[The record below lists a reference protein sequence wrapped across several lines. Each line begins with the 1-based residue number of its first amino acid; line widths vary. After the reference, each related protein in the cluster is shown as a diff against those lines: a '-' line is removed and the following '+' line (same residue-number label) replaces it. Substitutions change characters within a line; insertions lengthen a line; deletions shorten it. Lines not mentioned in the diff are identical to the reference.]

1 MAFWEQHAYV
11 DNATFLSDLAAFGAA
26 NGWTVATSTATQ
38 VIMSKAGVTFNISVA
53 SGYAF
58 NMTATVDGITSP
70 TTYFYVTSAIAG
82 TQSYYRFVS
91 CGDSLYIGRDI
102 WYNSTTYYGWRWVGL
117 IHIKDKIGAWN
128 NGVLLN
134 GMSSGTNPASYQNPY
149 YFMNASTP
157 TYGTLYYEGA
167 WSTIGAAAEGRPRGS
182 FDLES
187 AVLSPNVY
195 NAAVVPIPALVYAYA
210 ASTAYLKP
218 LGFAEGLYRCDIGD
232 LYESGVEMTVGGEA
246 YVPYPEQVYLLFKVS
261 S

>member
-1 MAFWEQHAYV
+1 MALWEQHAYV

-26 NGWTVATSTATQ
+26 NGWTVTTSTSTQ
-38 VIMSKAGVTFNISVA
+38 VVMSKAGVTFNISVA

-58 NMTATVDGITSP
+58 NMTTTVEGITSP
-70 TTYFYVTSAIAG
+70 TTYFYITSAVAG

-128 NGVLLN
+128 GGVVLN
-134 GMSSGTNPASYQNPY
+134 GMSNSSTIPTYQNPY
-149 YFMNASTP
+149 YFLNASTSN
-157 TYGTLYYEGA
+157 YATLYYEGA

-187 AVLSPNVY
+187 AIPNPNVY
-195 NAAVVPIPALVYAYA
+195 NAAVVPIPVLLFMY
-210 ASTAYLKP
+210 ASTTSYLKP
-218 LGFAEGLYRCDIGD
+218 LGFAEGLYRCGVGD
-232 LYESGVEMTVGGEA
+232 VYDSGVEMVIGGES
-246 YVPYPEQVYLLFKVS
+246 YVPYPEYNNLLFKAS
-261 S
+261 N